1 MLSFWLDKGA
11 DGFRLDAVP
20 HLMER
25 QDFPDEPLSNN
36 PNFGPDQW
44 DFLSHVFT
52 KDQPELY
59 DLIYEFRDT
68 VDAKEAELG
77 RTM

>member
-1 MLSFWLDKGA
+1 MDKGA

-36 PNFGPDQW
+36 PEFGPDQW
-44 DFLSHVFT
+44 DYLEHIHT

-59 DLIYEFRDT
+59 DVIYEFRAT
-68 VDAKEAELG
+68 VDEKQAELG
-77 RTM
+77 RPM